1 MVNTCLH
8 MIPEYRHGGSP
19 SLGIFAPLPKHLK
32 TIYIEPFE
40 KSLSFNF
47 SQEKE
52 KGTKQV

>member
-1 MVNTCLH
+1 